1 MGRKFLGTLIII
13 ISIAIL
19 LHLAYLSP
27 TIWEEAPLMWKHY
40 QSDPDEFMMKDEMDT
55 LFARIVDIT
64 QSNEQSISRLETDLK
79 TVINDKLVALTE
91 FKDEGI
97 GMNYVTKSEFEALK
111 KVDEINNSIGFK

>member
-40 QSDPDEFMMKDEMDT
+40 QSDPDEMDT
-55 LFARIVDIT
+55 LLYWV
-64 QSNEQSISRLETDLK
+64 LHL
-79 TVINDKLVALTE
+79 VIPGILIGTGRALRRE
-91 FKDEGI
+91 RR
-97 GMNYVTKSEFEALK
+97 
-111 KVDEINNSIGFK
+111 